1 MKFSLSTARAEPT
14 NQFSLY
20 TSNHPNHTNHTHTI
34 QTIHTPY
41 IPKLKMTSWDRVRFL
56 PWTRISQVS
65 GPEYESAKEG
75 VYRSLT
81 RDASR
86 EKELLTNPQLDND
99 QQQSQSQSQL
109 QFIPPEV
116 QSQNKKKGLMQGVE
130 YTAPDMIRS
139 LAFGA
144 SIGSITGAVFGFMDG
159 MRSAGESPILKKASN
174 MAKTKY
180 LMQGTTR
187 AGATFGLFF
196 AGFHGLKYGIRVAA
210 DPGMVW
216 EMVGAGVLSVG
227 AMSVKPA
234 MRVNLPYA
242 GMLIGMDAFSNYMRE
257 TQ

>member
-99 QQQSQSQSQL
+99 QQQSQSQS

>member
-86 EKELLTNPQLDND
+86 EKELLTNPKLDND
-99 QQQSQSQSQL
+99 QQQSQSQS